1 MSKFKKILTV
11 ILSAVLVMSHLV
23 LPTSA
28 AIKDDENIVQPMYTN
43 ASDVNV
49 TLSKSNG
56 KIVIKITV
64 VGYSGTKFS
73 SGEVALLKTS
83 GSNTGLVKS
92 WDRLYSNS
100 ATYVFTDSSTT
111 ATSGTYKVNFS
122 IKALRNGVGETISG
136 SDTLTV

>member
-1 MSKFKKILTV
+1 MSKNYRILTLLLTV
-11 ILSAVLVMSHLV
+11 LLITSGTILPSY
-23 LPTSA
+23 A
-28 AIKDDENIVQPMYTN
+28 AITDVPETIVPFWTN
-43 ASDVNV
+43 ASNV
-49 TLSKSNG
+49 IVDLKKASG
-56 KIVIKITV
+56 KVVITITV
-64 VGYSGTKFS
+64 NGLSGTKFS

-83 GSNTGLVKS
+83 GTNTGLVKS

>member
-1 MSKFKKILTV
+1 MSKIIRFCAILISATL
-11 ILSAVLVMSHLV
+11 ILSSTVS
-23 LPTSA
+23 PCFA
-28 AIKDDENIVQPMYTN
+28 AIKEDADIVSPMYN
-43 ASDVNV
+43 NVAGVSVN
-49 TLSKSNG
+49 LSKSNG
-56 KIVIKITV
+56 KVVITITV
-64 VGYSGTKFS
+64 SGKSGTTFS

-92 WDRLYSNS
+92 WDRLYSNT

>member
-1 MSKFKKILTV
+1 MSKTSRIFTILLTV
-11 ILSAVLVMSHLV
+11 ILVVSSIT
-23 LPTSA
+23 LPSSA
-28 AIKDDENIVQPMYTN
+28 AMTDDTDIVSPRYTN
-43 ASDVNV
+43 AHNV
-49 TLSKSNG
+49 TVQLSKSNG
-56 KIVIKITV
+56 KVVITIRV
-64 VGYSGTKFS
+64 YGYTGTTFS

-92 WDRLYSNS
+92 WDRLYSNT
-100 ATYVFTDSSTT
+100 ATYVFTDNSTT

>member
-1 MSKFKKILTV
+1 MSKQKHIFIILLTV
-11 ILSAVLVMSHLV
+11 ILVMSSIT
-23 LPTSA
+23 LPSSA
-28 AIKDDENIVQPMYTN
+28 AIKDDTETIKPLYTN
-43 ASDVNV
+43 VSDANIQL
-49 TLSKSNG
+49 TKSNG
-56 KIVIKITV
+56 KIVIVIRVTGK
-64 VGYSGTKFS
+64 SGTTFS
-73 SGEVALLKTS
+73 SGEIALLKTS

-92 WDRLYSNS
+92 WDRLYSNT